1 MSSYCYVCVLILLY
15 IYMIAHRRLGGNLA
29 LARALRLR
37 LLSEAV
43 IEQVDDSVVD
53 LKDLASGSDGEALRR
68 STVETLLLQ
77 LAPYVGASPSST
89 ARHHVILQ

>member
-1 MSSYCYVCVLILLY
+1 
-15 IYMIAHRRLGGNLA
+15 MIAHRRLGGNLA

-53 LKDLASGSDGEALRR
+53 LKDLASGSAGEALRR
-68 STVETLLLQ
+68 TTVETLLLQ
-77 LAPYVGASPSST
+77 LAPYVGASPSPT
-89 ARHHVILQ
+89 ARHHVILQHYFSRDCSVVRS

>member
-1 MSSYCYVCVLILLY
+1 
-15 IYMIAHRRLGGNLA
+15 MIAHRRLGGNRA

-43 IEQVDDSVVD
+43 IEQVDDSVLD
-53 LKDLASGSDGEALRR
+53 LKDLASSSAGEALRR

-89 ARHHVILQ
+89 ARHQVIL